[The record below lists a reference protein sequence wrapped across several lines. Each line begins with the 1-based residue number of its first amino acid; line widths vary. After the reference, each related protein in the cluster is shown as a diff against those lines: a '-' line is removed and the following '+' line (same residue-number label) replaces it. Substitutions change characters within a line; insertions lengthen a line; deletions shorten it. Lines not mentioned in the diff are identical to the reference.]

1 MSLTPA
7 IHQIFFFLSMLFGVD
22 TPMIGQQAIVKIQT
36 GDKTGSITYQN
47 VVTSGEMTHQAKS
60 ALNFI
65 DEASSL
71 DNRIQ
76 FMELIN
82 QEFMIDEGHLH
93 VKVLFRYQDE
103 QMFFESMGFDVDEQG
118 DVSFKILEK
127 ETLLH
132 SNGTREA
139 DKILWPYG
147 TPEIHFEIAGEVLSE
162 AEKKASVSLVKF
174 WEK

>member
-1 MSLTPA
+1 MRIRIRPA
-7 IHQIFFFLSMLFGVD
+7 KMQFPCRIRV
-22 TPMIGQQAIVKIQT
+22 
-36 GDKTGSITYQN
+36 TYQY
-47 VVTSGEMTHQAKS
+47 VVTADEMAHKAKS
-60 ALNFI
+60 ALYFI

-71 DNRIQ
+71 DNRNQ

-103 QMFFESMGFDVDEQG
+103 QMFFNGLGVDVAEQG

-132 SNGTREA
+132 PNGTREA
-139 DKILWPYG
+139 DKISWPSG
-147 TPEIHFEIAGEVLSE
+147 ISEIYLEIAGESLNES
-162 AEKKASVSLVKF
+162 EKKASVSLANF
-174 WEK
+174 WEN